1 MKGGNLGAL
10 LLPVLLL
17 LSGHVKA
24 NYGIK
29 TNKLTFLSQS
39 EQCKKEINF
48 YEEGNSFFIRNKDN
62 TYLEVQEKVTAA
74 GSLNVFGTVHTNEY
88 RAFEQKQWT
97 LHHLDT
103 FDRKEN
109 AWIPSDISTC
119 GNSPDTFLGG
129 PCIFGAVEAYT
140 TVRDIPKHNA
150 LKVKLRVHFFDAWE
164 GDSLF
169 LQADRKTIWAESH
182 KSNPAE
188 KGVGDG
194 INLCGKETPDRL
206 SVSAN
211 SETITVPVDVE
222 FEHSSDTVSILI
234 GSTLKKTN
242 DACTT
247 SWGIDDLHVYY
258 K

>member
-1 MKGGNLGAL
+1 MKGGGLGAI
-10 LLPVLLL
+10 LLPLLLL
-17 LSGHVKA
+17 LSGHGTA
-24 NYGIK
+24 DYGIK

-39 EQCKKEINF
+39 EHCKKEISL
-48 YEEGNSFFIRNKDN
+48 YEEGNSFFIRNKEN

-88 RAFEQKQWT
+88 RAFEQSQWA

-103 FDRKEN
+103 FDRKGS
-109 AWIPSDISTC
+109 AWTPSDISTC

-129 PCIFGAVEAYT
+129 PCIFGALEANT
-140 TVRDIPKHNA
+140 TVRDIPKHSA
-150 LKVKLRVHFFDAWE
+150 LKIKLRVHFFDAWE

-169 LQADRKTIWAESH
+169 LQADRKTVWAESY
-182 KSNPAE
+182 KSNPVE
-188 KGVGDG
+188 KGPGEG

-206 SVSAN
+206 S
-211 SETITVPVDVE
+211 VPVDVE

-247 SWGIDDLHVYY
+247 SWGVDDLHVYY

>member
-1 MKGGNLGAL
+1 MKGVDLGVI
-10 LLPVLLL
+10 LLPMLLL
-17 LSGHVKA
+17 LSGHVKGD
-24 NYGIK
+24 YEIK
-29 TNKLTFLSQS
+29 TKKLTFLSKW
-39 EQCKKEINF
+39 ELCKKEINF

-62 TYLEVQEKVTAA
+62 TYLEVQEKVTTV

-88 RAFEQKQWT
+88 SAFEHKQWT

-103 FDRKEN
+103 FDRKES
-109 AWIPSDISTC
+109 AWSPSDISTC

-129 PCIFGAVEAYT
+129 PCIFGALEAYT
-140 TVRDIPKHNA
+140 TVRDIPRHSA
-150 LKVKLRVHFFDAWE
+150 LKIKLRVHFFDAWK

-169 LQADRKTIWAESH
+169 LQTDGKTVWAESY
-182 KSNPAE
+182 KSNHVE

-194 INLCGKETPDRL
+194 INLCGEETPDRL
-206 SVSAN
+206 S
-211 SETITVPVDVE
+211 VPVDVE
-222 FEHSSDTVSILI
+222 FEHSSETVRILI

-247 SWGIDDLHVYY
+247 SWGVDDLHVYY